1 MSAGHGSGRGMTPGP
16 LRVLERDL
24 RVYRRVWRGSVF
36 SSFLTPVLF
45 LLAMGIG
52 LGSLVDARAAS
63 AAQGPTGL
71 GSGVGYLAFL
81 APGLLASTAMQTA
94 AFESTFPI
102 MDRIHWR
109 RGYEG
114 MLAAPLSVED
124 LLAGDLAFIGL
135 RLLMV
140 GAVFLVVMFVFG
152 VLRSPLAILA
162 VPGALLVGFAFG
174 PLIVALSATQRDT
187 TAFNALF
194 RFGITPLFLFSGT
207 FFPVERL
214 PAFVQP
220 LAVVTP
226 LYHGVALIRGLT
238 LGTVEFAAALG
249 HTAVL
254 LAYVAAGLVL
264 ARHFLR
270 RRLVK

>member
-1 MSAGHGSGRGMTPGP
+1 VSTGSDPARRATPGP

-52 LGSLVDARAAS
+52 LGSLVDASTASS
-63 AAQGPTGL
+63 AAPGAGL
-71 GSGVGYLAFL
+71 GTGVGYLAFL

-109 RGYEG
+109 RAYEG

-135 RLLMV
+135 RLLTV
-140 GAVFLVVMFVFG
+140 GAVFLVVMLAFG
-152 VLRSPLAILA
+152 VVRSPLAILA
-162 VPGALLVGFAFG
+162 VPGALLVGFAFS

-214 PAFVQP
+214 PGFVQP
-220 LAVVTP
+220 LALVTP

-238 LGTVEFAAALG
+238 LGSVGPEAALG

-254 LAYVAAGLVL
+254 FAYVAAGLIL

>member
-1 MSAGHGSGRGMTPGP
+1 
-16 LRVLERDL
+16 
-24 RVYRRVWRGSVF
+24 
-36 SSFLTPVLF
+36 
-45 LLAMGIG
+45 
-52 LGSLVDARAAS
+52 
-63 AAQGPTGL
+63 
-71 GSGVGYLAFL
+71 
-81 APGLLASTAMQTA
+81 
-94 AFESTFPI
+94 
-102 MDRIHWR
+102 
-109 RGYEG
+109 
-114 MLAAPLSVED
+114 
-124 LLAGDLAFIGL
+124 
-135 RLLMV
+135 
-140 GAVFLVVMFVFG
+140 